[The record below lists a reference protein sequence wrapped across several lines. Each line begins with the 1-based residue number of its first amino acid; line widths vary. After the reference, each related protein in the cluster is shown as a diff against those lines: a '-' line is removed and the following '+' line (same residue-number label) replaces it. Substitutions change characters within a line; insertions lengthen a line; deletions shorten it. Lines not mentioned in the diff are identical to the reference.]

1 MSNFNV
7 NDPLNY
13 VVEWAMISAQL
24 WFFLIWCSNVTSKLP
39 RNVEQVMTQTDLQTG
54 AASSASR
61 SDNIEQQVC

>member
-7 NDPLNY
+7 NDPLYY
-13 VVEWAMISAQL
+13 VVEWTMISVQL

-61 SDNIEQQVC
+61 SNNIEQQVC